1 MKKIVVVLL
10 CAFIVS
16 AGLAAEPRQLYS
28 REFVSPYSDV
38 RARLEIW
45 GDAGATVQN
54 YINYLYYASSPEEMN
69 VLRVVSVN
77 PITVRWF
84 VSSPTQSS
92 VLSQKYFDL
101 TGRTASFLPDQTIL
115 AKLDMAFGLFS
126 QSVASSSS
134 DQSGEFIWDESN
146 TGVFWGSWQ
155 FAFNVQDMI
164 EYDASAGS
172 ALATG
177 FGNALSSKKVG
188 IQWIKGVSAAVD
200 VSPLSVLGDRIVS
213 TISVPLGPLDSK
225 PGWRSVNV
233 FEDGVFL
240 PPSCFDVRSFTPVNG
255 IQNAECSWVFVV
267 GKRYQLQVV
276 DLLGNSTSVWFPP
289 KAIVK

>member
-1 MKKIVVVLL
+1 MKKIVVALF

-16 AGLAAEPRQLYS
+16 AGLASEPQQLFS

-45 GDAGATVQN
+45 GESGSTVQS
-54 YINYLYYASSPEEMN
+54 YINYLYYASNPEEMN

-92 VLSQKYFDL
+92 VLSQKYFEL
-101 TGRTASFLPDQTIL
+101 TGRSANFVPDQTIQ
-115 AKLDMAFGLFS
+115 AKLDMTFGSFS

-146 TGVFWGSWQ
+146 SGVFWGTWQ
-155 FAFNVQDMI
+155 FSFNVQDMI
-164 EYDASAGS
+164 DYDASTGA

-177 FGNALSSKKVG
+177 FGGALSSKKVG
-188 IQWIKGVSAAVD
+188 IQWIKGVSSAVD

-213 TISVPLGPLDSK
+213 TISVPSRPGSSGA
-225 PGWRSVNV
+225 GWRSVNV

-240 PPSCFDVRSFTPVNG
+240 PPSRFDFRSFTPVNG
-255 IQNAECSWVFVV
+255 IQNAECSWSFVV
-267 GKRYQLQVV
+267 DKRYQLQVV
-276 DLLGNSTSVWFPP
+276 DLLGNSTSVWFPL